1 MGISRHAP
9 VASEPVNPDAPTSTT
24 PTGGQVAQAH
34 AALARHDWQA
44 AYDATWPMS
53 GSEAD
58 AADQAARLDARAE
71 AAWWL
76 GHMDECIE
84 TREAA
89 YAIFDRVGDT
99 RAAAHSAVRLWEH
112 YCFKA
117 QPNIAG
123 AWLRR
128 ARRSLD
134 GDTECAIYGSV
145 VLREIEV
152 MHGQGDLERAASVA
166 GEVIEL
172 ARRLHATDLEAEGL
186 QTLGRILI
194 DQGRP
199 REGLEHLDEAMLF
212 AVEGRLGPYSTGKVY
227 CSLIS
232 ACEEL
237 GDHSRASEWTDA
249 TMRWSDRHPFAV
261 FPGLCRVHRAWA
273 LQCRGELTQAEQE
286 VIRAC
291 EELSGVSRAHAA
303 MGFAELGEVRRRL
316 GDLDGAEDSFREAE
330 VLSGR
335 PQPGLALLRLAQGRL
350 DAATSIIAGALEDA
364 TWNRLTRSKLLP
376 ARVQIAV
383 AEGDHETAQ
392 QAAGEL
398 ETIAEDFDSPSLRAA
413 AALAHGRLLLARGH
427 ATAASTHLR
436 RALERWQLLD
446 VPYEVATTRLLLGQA
461 CRIGGDE
468 EGAIGSFAAA
478 ETIFEHLGATLDV
491 RTTRDLH
498 SHSSFPDGV
507 TGREVEVLRLVASG
521 RSNKDIAAALF
532 LSERTVARHLSN
544 IFTKIGVSSR
554 SAATAYAF
562 EHGLVGS

>member
-1 MGISRHAP
+1 VTSDP
-9 VASEPVNPDAPTSTT
+9 PTSI
-24 PTGGQVAQAH
+24 PPAGGPLAEAH
-34 AALARHDWQA
+34 AALARHDWQS
-44 AYDATWPMS
+44 AYDAARPTASPEP
-53 GSEAD
+53 EAV
-58 AADQAARLDARAE
+58 QATRLDARAE

-76 GHMDECIE
+76 GQMDECIE

-89 YAIFDRVGDT
+89 YAIFDRAGDA
-99 RAAAHSAVRLWEH
+99 RAAAHCAVRLWEH
-112 YCFKA
+112 YNFRA

-128 ARRSLD
+128 ARRSLG
-134 GDTECAIYGSV
+134 GDTECAVYGSV
-145 VLREIEV
+145 VLREVEV
-152 MHGQGDLERAASVA
+152 MHGRGDLEIAATLA

-194 DQGRP
+194 DQGKP
-199 REGLEHLDEAMLF
+199 RVGLEHLDEAMLF

-237 GDHSRASEWTDA
+237 GDHGRASEWTDA

-273 LQCRGELTQAEQE
+273 LQCRGEWTRAEQE
-286 VIRAC
+286 VTLAC

-303 MGFAELGEVRRRL
+303 MGYAELGEVRRRL
-316 GDLDGAEDSFREAE
+316 GDLDGAEESFREAE
-330 VLSGR
+330 TLSGR

-350 DAATSIIAGALEDA
+350 DAATSIVSQALEDS
-364 TWNRLTRSKLLP
+364 TWNRLTRAKLLP

-383 AEGDHETAQ
+383 AAGDDETAH
-392 QAAGEL
+392 QAAAEL
-398 ETIAEDFDSPSLRAA
+398 EAIAEDFDSPALRAGA
-413 AALAHGRLLLARGH
+413 AQAHGRVQLARGD
-427 ATAASTHLR
+427 TTSASTHLR
-436 RALERWQLLD
+436 RALERWQQLD

-461 CRIGGDE
+461 CRNAGDE
-468 EGAIGSFAAA
+468 EGALGSFAAA

-498 SHSSFPDGV
+498 SASSFPDGV
-507 TGREVEVLRLVASG
+507 TEREMEVLRLVAAG
-521 RSNKDIAAALF
+521 RSNRDIATALF

-562 EHGLVGS
+562 EHGLVGA